1 MTTLAKKMD
10 TKNKQTD
17 KRKSDETIIR
27 VGTWNVRGIYGEG
40 EIESLEREA
49 NKYSMELIALQ
60 ETHISDT
67 ATTSVGEYMLFTSG
81 GETRRYGVGFLVSNT
96 LKEKVKR
103 FVPVSDRLC

>member
-1 MTTLAKKMD
+1 SGIRGIGNTDGCHIYNVYNIHTSAKIENGTMTTLAKKMD

-67 ATTSVGEYMLFTSG
+67 ATTRVGEYMLFTSG
-81 GETRRYGVGFLVSNT
+81 
-96 LKEKVKR
+96 
-103 FVPVSDRLC
+103 